1 MHLTPLSKVKK
12 LSLCFVAEPLGSRSN
27 SEEYSDSLK
36 FDVGDNI
43 VFKLLFHFA
52 ALNHVE
58 ELCIEGGYL
67 DFADWYHH
75 FSTCRSIKLSGFYE
89 GMWVSHSFEFLKCL
103 EINNFYYPFQLELEG
118 GDVFPTYPLLERLI
132 LRGSCFERARIT
144 APKLEYLEMESI
156 TVKDDKFISVILLFA
171 PKLASIKLYNVVPAL
186 ISADDFLSLNK
197 LEVFLD
203 SFTVSVFFYEVEQLV
218 VERLGGL
225 WNLLRKATSLT
236 LNSTVL
242 EVISD
247 FFQFNYPSYLNDEHF
262 MFKKLRHLTLE
273 GNTTKSKHVL
283 MCLLMNSP
291 SLKTSDLEIDDG
303 LSSTSHDC
311 DSICEDFVS
320 PAACD
325 SNGLTTCDSID
336 KAFTG

>member
-1 MHLTPLSKVKK
+1 MEGDRISLLPDELLHHILSFLDTQTVIKATYLLSKRWTNLWSSTPSLLFDFPSFSCPHSNREICFRRFIKRVLSHRRMHLTPLSKVKK

-242 EVISD
+242 EVWSCY
-247 FFQFNYPSYLNDEHF
+247 F
-262 MFKKLRHLTLE
+262 
-273 GNTTKSKHVL
+273 
-283 MCLLMNSP
+283 
-291 SLKTSDLEIDDG
+291 TS
-303 LSSTSHDC
+303 
-311 DSICEDFVS
+311 
-320 PAACD
+320 
-325 SNGLTTCDSID
+325 
-336 KAFTG
+336 